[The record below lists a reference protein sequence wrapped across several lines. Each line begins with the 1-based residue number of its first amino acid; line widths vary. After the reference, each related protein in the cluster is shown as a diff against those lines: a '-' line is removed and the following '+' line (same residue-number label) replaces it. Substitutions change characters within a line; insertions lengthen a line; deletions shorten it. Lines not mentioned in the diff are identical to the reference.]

1 VEPNRDPAECRF
13 PIRVH
18 PSNQAVDGL
27 SSAAAMGTS
36 PEVTAIT
43 GIAAGGAGVG
53 RLPDGRVT
61 FVHRTAPGDRVE
73 VQVVEAKSRWTR
85 SRLVRVL
92 EAGPGRREA
101 PCPHYDRCG
110 GCTLEHLDY
119 PAQLAAKGQVVAD
132 ALRRIARLDVAV
144 PPVTPSPSEFRY
156 RNRVSFT
163 LRRHAGTVVAG
174 FRELEA
180 PDRVV
185 DVTGACLLPETPIAR
200 AWDGLRSAWG
210 PEARRLPSGAELR
223 VTLRASTT
231 GDVTL
236 GIDGGYAPGRP
247 AELLGRVPGL
257 RAVWHRA
264 AGAADHVLLAGEDTL
279 RERWSDDDVELS
291 GDVFTQVNRGGA
303 EALEA
308 HVLERIMAD
317 PPGRVLDAYCGV
329 GLHARRLERAGLDVV
344 GIEAHP
350 AAVAEARR
358 AAPRSRILLGM
369 VEARLA
375 EALPVDVAILNPPRA
390 GLDPAVVAGLNA
402 RPPARLLY
410 VSCDP
415 ATLARD
421 LRRLGEG
428 WRLDGVRCF
437 DLFPQTSHVETVVE
451 MRCAIT

>member
-1 VEPNRDPAECRF
+1 LSLAGA
-13 PIRVH
+13 VH
-18 PSNQAVDGL
+18 PSNHGTIGL
-27 SSAAAMGTS
+27 SSAAAMGTTS
-36 PEVTAIT
+36 EVTAIT

-85 SRLVRVL
+85 SRLLRVL
-92 EAGPGRREA
+92 EPGPGRREA

-119 PAQLAAKGQVVAD
+119 PAQLAAKGQIVAD
-132 ALRRIARLDVAV
+132 ALGRIAGLEVDV

-174 FRELEA
+174 FRELER
-180 PDRVV
+180 PDCIV
-185 DVTGACLLPETPIAR
+185 DVTGACLLPEAPVAR
-200 AWDGLRSAWG
+200 AWDELRGAWG
-210 PEARRLPSGAELR
+210 PDARRLPSGEELR
-223 VTLRASTT
+223 VTLRGSTT
-231 GDVTL
+231 GDVSL
-236 GIDGGYAPGRP
+236 GVAGGYAPGRP
-247 AELLGRVPGL
+247 AELLERVTAL

-264 AGAADHVLLAGEDTL
+264 AGAASYVLLAGEDTL
-279 RERWSDDDVELS
+279 RERWSEDDVELS
-291 GDVFTQVNRGGA
+291 GDVFTQVNRGAA

-308 HVLERIMAD
+308 HVMERIMAD
-317 PPGRVLDAYCGV
+317 PPARVLDAYCGV

-344 GIEAHP
+344 GIEAH
-350 AAVAEARR
+350 AGAVAEARR
-358 AAPRSRILLGM
+358 SAPRSRILLGM
-369 VEARLA
+369 VEARLG
-375 EALPVDVAILNPPRA
+375 EALPVDAAILNPPRA

-421 LRRLGEG
+421 LRRLGG
-428 WRLDGVRCF
+428 DWRVDGVQCF

-451 MRCAIT
+451 MRCVTT